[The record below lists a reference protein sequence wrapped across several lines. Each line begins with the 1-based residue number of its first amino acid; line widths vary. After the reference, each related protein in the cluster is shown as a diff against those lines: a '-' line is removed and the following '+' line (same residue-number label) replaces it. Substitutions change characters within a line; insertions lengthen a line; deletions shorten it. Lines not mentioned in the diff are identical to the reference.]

1 MKKWIKLSVII
12 SLALLVAACGDK
24 EENTT
29 KEINQHIEATVQIE
43 AEFEENQEKIAE
55 LEDEDEKYY
64 EDIIQLGSDDYDE
77 IVELADKAIDLLE
90 ERLDLVEEEKES
102 IQSAQ
107 EEFVKIENLI
117 GDLSDEDLKKITQEM
132 YDSMMERYDSYDDVY
147 KQYVTSVELTEEL
160 YILLKEEEFNEDDVY
175 DVIADVNESY
185 DKVAKAFEI
194 FNNAT
199 TKFNEEKQSYYEYI
213 TK

>member
-43 AEFEENQEKIAE
+43 SEFEESQEKIAE

-77 IVELADKAIDLLE
+77 IVELADKAIELLE
-90 ERLDLVEEEKES
+90 ERLELVEEEKES
-102 IQSAQ
+102 IQSAE
-107 EEFVKIENLI
+107 EEFAKNESLI
-117 GDLSDEDLKKITQEM
+117 SDLSDEDLKKITQDM
-132 YDSMMERYDSYDDVY
+132 YNSMMERYDSYDDVY
-147 KQYVTSVELTEEL
+147 KQYVASVELTEEL
-160 YILLKEEEFNEDDVY
+160 YVLLKEEEFDEDKVY

-185 DKVAKAFEI
+185 DKVAKTFET
-194 FNNAT
+194 FNDAT
-199 TKFNEEKQSYYEYI
+199 TTFNEEKQTYYEYI